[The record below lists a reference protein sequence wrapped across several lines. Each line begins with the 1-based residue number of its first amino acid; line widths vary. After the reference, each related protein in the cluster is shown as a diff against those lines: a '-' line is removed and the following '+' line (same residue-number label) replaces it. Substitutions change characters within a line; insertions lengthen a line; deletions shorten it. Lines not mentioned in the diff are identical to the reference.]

1 MSMKK
6 WVLSL
11 TAVTLLWGG
20 ASTIPMTEAASS
32 TKPIEVLL
40 NAKKIQFPD
49 AKPFQDSN
57 DYVMVPI
64 RFVSEALGAKVGWE
78 KTGGQLAVSINN
90 DAHAVNM
97 TVGQNTA
104 TVDGQTKTYETKIIL
119 KQNRTFVP
127 LRLVSEGLGQTVE
140 WDKVSRW
147 VWIGKKEIAA
157 LEDTGHQAVSIEPYK
172 KAIGTIPNL
181 MKNVVNG
188 TKYEKVVIF
197 KQSDLPTKLL
207 REIYSVESYTTPKGV
222 PYLRMRVKTSSGTA
236 ASIFYLTKNKNARL
250 RPPLDELTQDNGDGT
265 KMIYYP
271 IYSSAD
277 ELFQGIKDY
286 KSFKLE
292 DIEYIGFRLQGDGY
306 IPLMVN
312 PWKGN

>member
-6 WVLSL
+6 WMLSL
-11 TAVTLLWGG
+11 TAVTLLWGATG
-20 ASTIPMTEAASS
+20 TIPTTEAASS
-32 TKPIEVLL
+32 PKPIEVLL

-49 AKPFQDSN
+49 AKPFQDEN

-78 KTGGQLAVSINN
+78 KNGGQLAVSIKN

-172 KAIGTIPNL
+172 KAIGTTPGL
-181 MKNVVNG
+181 LKNVIG
-188 TKYEKVVIF
+188 QPYDKVVIF
-197 KQSDLPTKLL
+197 KRYDLPVKML
-207 REIYSVESYTTPKGV
+207 RDIYSIEPYTTSKGV
-222 PYLRMRVKTSSGTA
+222 PYLQMRVKTNSTSGGV
-236 ASIFYLTKNKNARL
+236 FYLTKNKDARL
-250 RPPLDELTQDNGDGT
+250 RPVLEQMTQDNGDGT
-265 KMIYYP
+265 KMVYYP

-277 ELFQGIKDY
+277 ELYLGIKNY
-286 KSFKLE
+286 KSFKLQ
-292 DIEYIGFRLQGDGY
+292 DIEYIGFDLASRNY
-306 IPLMVN
+306 IPMMIN
-312 PWKGN
+312 PWKGY

>member
-6 WVLSL
+6 WMLSL
-11 TAVTLLWGG
+11 TVVVLLWGG
-20 ASTIPMTEAASS
+20 TFPTAGAASS
-32 TKPIEVLL
+32 SKPIEVLL

-49 AKPFQDSN
+49 AKPFQDEN

-78 KTGGQLAVSINN
+78 KTGSQLAVSIKN
-90 DAHAVNM
+90 DAHVVNM

-147 VWIGKKEIAA
+147 VWIGKKDIAA

-172 KAIGTIPNL
+172 KLFASDPNL
-181 MKNVVNG
+181 LKGSRG
-188 TKYEKVVIF
+188 TVFDKVMIF
-197 KQSDLPTKLL
+197 KLSDLPVKFL
-207 REIYSVESYTTPKGV
+207 RDVYSIEQYTASDGIT
-222 PYLRMRVKTSSGTA
+222 YLRMRVKTNSKAGA
-236 ASIFYLTKNKNARL
+236 IFYVTKKNDTRFRYAME
-250 RPPLDELTQDNGDGT
+250 ELTQDNGDGT
-265 KMIYYP
+265 KMMYYK
-271 IYSSAD
+271 IFSSAD
-277 ELFQGIKDY
+277 EVYYGIKNY
-286 KSFKLE
+286 RSLKLA
-292 DIEYIGFRLQGDGY
+292 DVEYIGFDLASKDY

>member
-11 TAVTLLWGG
+11 TAVALLWGG
-20 ASTIPMTEAASS
+20 TSTIPTTEAASS

-49 AKPFQDSN
+49 AKPFQDGN

-78 KTGGQLAVSINN
+78 KTGGQLAVSIKN

-140 WDKVSRW
+140 WDKVSHW

-172 KAIGTIPNL
+172 KAFT
-181 MKNVVNG
+181 
-188 TKYEKVVIF
+188 TKSYLLENADGEKYSKVLIF
-197 KQSDLPTKLL
+197 KSSDLPVRLL
-207 REIYSVESYTTPKGV
+207 RDLYSIEPYTNDKGTT
-222 PYLRMRVKTSSGTA
+222 YMKMRVRTTSSAGG
-236 ASIFYLTKNKNARL
+236 IFYITNNNEIRYRYPVLDLTSN
-250 RPPLDELTQDNGDGT
+250 NGDGT
-265 KMIYYP
+265 KTLYYP
-271 IYSSAD
+271 IYSSRD
-277 ELFQGIKDY
+277 ELFDKVKNY
-286 KSFKLE
+286 KSFKIN
-292 DIEYIGFRLQGDGY
+292 DIKYIGFDGWSDKY

-312 PWKGN
+312 S

>member
-11 TAVTLLWGG
+11 TAVALLWGG
-20 ASTIPMTEAASS
+20 TSTIPTTEAASS

-49 AKPFQDSN
+49 AKPFQDGN

-78 KTGGQLAVSINN
+78 KTGGQLAVSIKN

-127 LRLVSEGLGQTVE
+127 LRLVSEGLGQSVE

-172 KAIGTIPNL
+172 KAIGTMPGLLN
-181 MKNVVNG
+181 NVVGQPYN
-188 TKYEKVVIF
+188 KVVIF
-197 KQSDLPTKLL
+197 KRSDLPIKLL
-207 REIYSVESYTTPKGV
+207 RDIYSVEPYTSPKGV
-222 PYLRMRVKTSSGTA
+222 PYLKVRAKTKSTA
-236 ASIFYLTKNKNARL
+236 GSLFYLTKSKDVRL
-250 RPPLDELTQDNGDGT
+250 RPALDEMTQDNGDGT
-265 KMIYYP
+265 KMLYYK
-271 IYSSAD
+271 IYSYAD
-277 ELFQGIKDY
+277 ANLYGNKDY
-286 KSFKLE
+286 KTFKLQ
-292 DIEYIGFRLQGDGY
+292 DIEYIGFDLASRDY
-306 IPLMVN
+306 IPMMVS

>member
-6 WVLSL
+6 WMLSL
-11 TAVTLLWGG
+11 TVVTLLWG
-20 ASTIPMTEAASS
+20 ATSTIPTTEAASS

-78 KTGGQLAVSINN
+78 KTGGQLAVSIKN

-157 LEDTGHQAVSIEPYK
+157 LEDTGHKTVSIEPYK
-172 KAIGTIPNL
+172 KAFGTMPGLLN
-181 MKNVVNG
+181 NVVG
-188 TKYEKVVIF
+188 QPYDKVVIF
-197 KQSDLPTKLL
+197 KLSDLPIKLL
-207 REIYSVESYTTPKGV
+207 RDIYSVEPYTSPKGV
-222 PYLRMRVKTSSGTA
+222 PYLKVRAKTKSTA
-236 ASIFYLTKNKNARL
+236 GSLFYLTKNKDVRL
-250 RPPLDELTQDNGDGT
+250 RPALDELTQDNGDGT
-265 KMIYYP
+265 KMLYYK
-271 IYSSAD
+271 IYSYAD
-277 ELFQGIKDY
+277 ANLYGNKDY
-286 KSFKLE
+286 KTFKLQ
-292 DIEYIGFRLQGDGY
+292 DIEYIGFDLASRDY
-306 IPLMVN
+306 IPIMVN

>member
-6 WVLSL
+6 WMLSL
-11 TAVTLLWGG
+11 TAVTLLWG
-20 ASTIPMTEAASS
+20 ATSTIPTTEAASS

-78 KTGGQLAVSINN
+78 KTGGQLAVSIKN

-157 LEDTGHQAVSIEPYK
+157 LEDKGLQKVSIEPYK
-172 KAIGTIPNL
+172 KAINTIPNL
-181 MKNVVNG
+181 INDI
-188 TKYEKVVIF
+188 YRQPYDKVVVF
-197 KQSDLPTKLL
+197 KQSDLPIKLL
-207 REIYSVESYTTPKGV
+207 HDIYSVEPYTSSNGT
-222 PYLRMRVKTSSGTA
+222 PYLKMRVKTKATA
-236 ASIFYLTKNKNARL
+236 GSIFFLTKGKDARL
-250 RPPLDELTQDNGDGT
+250 RYPMDDMMKDNGDGT
-265 KMIYYP
+265 KMVYYP
-271 IYSSAD
+271 IYSSGD
-277 ELFQGIKDY
+277 ELFQGIKNY
-286 KSFKLE
+286 KSFKLAS
-292 DIEYIGFRLQGDGY
+292 IEYIAFALASEDY
-306 IPLMVN
+306 IPMMVN

>member
-6 WVLSL
+6 WMLSL
-11 TAVTLLWGG
+11 TVVTLLWG
-20 ASTIPMTEAASS
+20 ATSTIPTTEAASS

-78 KTGGQLAVSINN
+78 KTGGQLAVSIKN
-90 DAHAVNM
+90 DAHVVNM

-157 LEDTGHQAVSIEPYK
+157 LEDTGHKAVSIEPYK
-172 KAIGTIPNL
+172 KAIGTRPYL
-181 MKNVVNG
+181 LKKLDG
-188 TKYEKVVIF
+188 QAHDKVVIF
-197 KQSDLPTKLL
+197 KQSDLPIKML
-207 REIYSVESYTTPKGV
+207 RDIYSIEPYTTSKGV
-222 PYLRMRVKTSSGTA
+222 PYLRMRVKTNSSAGG
-236 ASIFYLTKNKNARL
+236 IFYVTKNKDSRL
-250 RPPLDELTQDNGDGT
+250 RSVLDEMTQDNGDGT
-265 KMIYYP
+265 KMVYYK
-271 IYSSAD
+271 IYSYID
-277 ELFQGIKDY
+277 EMNGIKNY
-286 KSFKLE
+286 KSFKLQ
-292 DIEYIGFRLQGDGY
+292 DIEYIGFDLVSDEY
-306 IPLMVN
+306 IPMMVN

>member
-6 WVLSL
+6 WMLSL
-11 TAVTLLWGG
+11 TAVTLLWG
-20 ASTIPMTEAASS
+20 ATSTIPTTEAASS

-78 KTGGQLAVSINN
+78 KTGGQLAVSIKN

-157 LEDTGHQAVSIEPYK
+157 LEDMGHKAVSIEPYK
-172 KAIGTIPNL
+172 KAFTSNPYL
-181 MKNVVNG
+181 LKKVNG
-188 TKYEKVVIF
+188 GTYDKVVFF
-197 KQSDLPTKLL
+197 KQSDLPIKLL
-207 REIYSVESYTTPKGV
+207 RDVYSIEPYINAKGT
-222 PYLRMRVKTSSGTA
+222 PYLKVRVKTNSLSG
-236 ASIFYLTKNKNARL
+236 SIFFITKYGDTRHRYAVDQLT
-250 RPPLDELTQDNGDGT
+250 TDNDDGT
-265 KMIYYP
+265 KVQFFP

-277 ELFQGIKDY
+277 ELFQGVKNY
-286 KSFKLE
+286 KSFKLQ
-292 DIEYIGFRLQGDGY
+292 DVQYIGLPLSTNDY

>member
-6 WVLSL
+6 WMLSL
-11 TAVTLLWGG
+11 TAVTLLWG
-20 ASTIPMTEAASS
+20 ATSTIPTTEAASS
-32 TKPIEVLL
+32 SKPIEVLL

-49 AKPFQDSN
+49 AKPFQDDN

-78 KTGGQLAVSINN
+78 KTGGQLAVSIKN
-90 DAHAVNM
+90 DAHVVNM

-104 TVDGQTKTYETKIIL
+104 TVDGQSKTYETKIIL

-172 KAIGTIPNL
+172 KTIGTIPAL
-181 MKNVVNG
+181 LKDDLG
-188 TKYEKVVIF
+188 KPYDKVLIF
-197 KQSDLPTKLL
+197 KQSDLPIKLL
-207 REIYSVESYTTPKGV
+207 RDIYSVEPYTTSDGV
-222 PYLRMRVKTSSGTA
+222 PYLRMRVKTKSTA
-236 ASIFYLTKNKNARL
+236 GGVFYMTKNKDTRL
-250 RPPLDELTQDNGDGT
+250 RSPLREMTQDNGDGT

-277 ELFQGIKDY
+277 ELYLGTKNY
-286 KSFKLE
+286 KSFKLQ

-312 PWKGN
+312 PWKSN

>member
-1 MSMKK
+1 MKK
-6 WVLSL
+6 WMLSL
-11 TAVTLLWGG
+11 TAVTLLWG
-20 ASTIPMTEAASS
+20 ATSTIPTTEAASS

-40 NAKKIQFPD
+40 NGKKIQFPD

-78 KTGGQLAVSINN
+78 KTGGQLAVSIKN

-157 LEDTGHQAVSIEPYK
+157 LEDTGLQKVSIEPYK
-172 KAIGTIPNL
+172 KIIGTIPALLNDVL
-181 MKNVVNG
+181 GKP
-188 TKYEKVVIF
+188 YDKVLIF
-197 KQSDLPTKLL
+197 KQSDLPIKLL
-207 REIYSVESYTTPKGV
+207 RDIYSVEPYTSPEGV
-222 PYLRMRVKTSSGTA
+222 PYLSMRVKTKSTA
-236 ASIFYLTKNKNARL
+236 GGIFYLTKNKDARL
-250 RPPLDELTQDNGDGT
+250 RSVMDDMTKDNGDGT
-265 KMIYYP
+265 KMVYYK
-271 IYSSAD
+271 IYSYSD
-277 ELFQGIKDY
+277 EEFYGVKNY
-286 KSFKLE
+286 KSFKLQ
-292 DIEYIGFRLQGDGY
+292 DIEYIAFRLQGDGY
-306 IPLMVN
+306 IPIMVN

>member
-6 WVLSL
+6 WMLSL
-11 TAVTLLWGG
+11 TAVTLLWG
-20 ASTIPMTEAASS
+20 ATSTIPTTEAASS

-78 KTGGQLAVSINN
+78 KTDGQLAVSIKN

-172 KAIGTIPNL
+172 KAFGSIPALLNNSTDQPYDKI
-181 MKNVVNG
+181 MV
-188 TKYEKVVIF
+188 F
-197 KQSDLPTKLL
+197 KQSDLPIKLI
-207 REIYSVESYTTPKGV
+207 RDVYSVEPYTSPKGV
-222 PYLRMRVKTSSGTA
+222 PYLKMRVKTKSTA
-236 ASIFYLTKNKNARL
+236 GSIFFITKNQNARL
-250 RPPLDELTQDNGDGT
+250 RPPLREMTQDNGDGT
-265 KMIYYP
+265 KMVYYP

-277 ELFQGIKDY
+277 ELFHGIKNY
-286 KSFKLE
+286 KSLKLK
-292 DIEYIGFRLQGDGY
+292 DIEYIGFRLQADSY

>member
-6 WVLSL
+6 WLLSL

-20 ASTIPMTEAASS
+20 ASAIPMTEAASS

-78 KTGGQLAVSINN
+78 KTGGQLAVSIKN

-172 KAIGTIPNL
+172 KAINTTRSLIN
-181 MKNVVNG
+181 NVVG
-188 TKYEKVVIF
+188 KPYDKVVIF
-197 KQSDLPTKLL
+197 KQSDLPIKLL
-207 REIYSVESYTTPKGV
+207 HDVYTVEPYTSSKGV
-222 PYLRMRVKTSSGTA
+222 PYLKMRVKTKSTA
-236 ASIFYLTKNKNARL
+236 GSIFYLTKNRDTRL
-250 RPPLDELTQDNGDGT
+250 RYPMDDLMQDNGDGT
-265 KMIYYP
+265 KIVYYP
-271 IYSSAD
+271 IYSSGD
-277 ELFQGIKDY
+277 ELFQGIKNY
-286 KSFKLE
+286 KSFKLS
-292 DIEYIGFRLQGDGY
+292 DIEYIGFDLASQDY

>member
-6 WVLSL
+6 WLLSL

-49 AKPFQDSN
+49 AKPFQDGN

-140 WDKVSRW
+140 WDKISRW

-172 KAIGTIPNL
+172 KAINTVPNL
-181 MKNVVNG
+181 INDVADKP
-188 TKYEKVVIF
+188 YDKVVIF
-197 KQSDLPTKLL
+197 KPSDLPVKLL
-207 REIYSVESYTTPKGV
+207 RDIYSVEPYTSPKGV
-222 PYLRMRVKTSSGTA
+222 PYLRMRVKTKSTTA
-236 ASIFYLTKNKNARL
+236 GSIFYLTKSKDARVRFPMDGL
-250 RPPLDELTQDNGDGT
+250 MQDNGDGT
-265 KMIYYP
+265 KMVYYP
-271 IYSSAD
+271 IYSSGD
-277 ELFQGIKDY
+277 ELFQGIKNY
-286 KSFKLE
+286 KSFKLQ
-292 DIEYIGFRLQGDGY
+292 DIEYIAFGLSSGEY
-306 IPLMVN
+306 IPMMVN

>member
-6 WVLSL
+6 WMLSL
-11 TAVTLLWGG
+11 TAVTLLWG
-20 ASTIPMTEAASS
+20 ATSTIPTTEAASS

-78 KTGGQLAVSINN
+78 KTSGQLAVSIKN

-140 WDKVSRW
+140 WDKISRW

-172 KAIGTIPNL
+172 KAFGTMPGLLN
-181 MKNVVNG
+181 NVVG
-188 TKYEKVVIF
+188 QPYDKVVIF
-197 KQSDLPTKLL
+197 KLSDLPIKLL
-207 REIYSVESYTTPKGV
+207 RDIYSVEPYTSPKGV
-222 PYLRMRVKTSSGTA
+222 PYLKVRAKTKSTA
-236 ASIFYLTKNKNARL
+236 GSLFYLTKNKDVRL
-250 RPPLDELTQDNGDGT
+250 RPALDELTQDNGDGT
-265 KMIYYP
+265 KMLYYK
-271 IYSSAD
+271 IYSYAD
-277 ELFQGIKDY
+277 ANLYGNKDY
-286 KSFKLE
+286 KTFKLQ
-292 DIEYIGFRLQGDGY
+292 DIEYIGFDLASRDY
-306 IPLMVN
+306 IPIMVN

>member
-6 WVLSL
+6 WMLSL
-11 TAVTLLWGG
+11 TAVTLLWG
-20 ASTIPMTEAASS
+20 ATSTIPTTEAAGN

-78 KTGGQLAVSINN
+78 KTGGQLAVSIKN

-147 VWIGKKEIAA
+147 VWIGKKEIAP
-157 LEDTGHQAVSIEPYK
+157 LEDTGHKAVSIEPYK
-172 KAIGTIPNL
+172 KAIGTMPGLLN
-181 MKNVVNG
+181 NVVG
-188 TKYEKVVIF
+188 QPYDKVVIF
-197 KQSDLPTKLL
+197 KLSDLPIKLL
-207 REIYSVESYTTPKGV
+207 RDIYSVEPYTSPKGV
-222 PYLRMRVKTSSGTA
+222 PYLKVRAKTKSTA
-236 ASIFYLTKNKNARL
+236 GSLFYLTKNKDVRL
-250 RPPLDELTQDNGDGT
+250 RPALDEMTQDNGDGT
-265 KMIYYP
+265 KMLYYK
-271 IYSSAD
+271 IYSYAD
-277 ELFQGIKDY
+277 ANLYGNKDY
-286 KSFKLE
+286 KTFKLQ
-292 DIEYIGFRLQGDGY
+292 DIEYIGFDLASRDY
-306 IPLMVN
+306 IPIMVN
-312 PWKGN
+312 PWKGK

>member
-1 MSMKK
+1 
-6 WVLSL
+6 
-11 TAVTLLWGG
+11 
-20 ASTIPMTEAASS
+20 
-32 TKPIEVLL
+32 
-40 NAKKIQFPD
+40 
-49 AKPFQDSN
+49 
-57 DYVMVPI
+57 MVPI

-172 KAIGTIPNL
+172 KAIGTMPGLLN
-181 MKNVVNG
+181 NVVGQPYN
-188 TKYEKVVIF
+188 KVVIF
-197 KQSDLPTKLL
+197 KRSDLPIKLL
-207 REIYSVESYTTPKGV
+207 RDIYSVEPYTSPKGV
-222 PYLRMRVKTSSGTA
+222 PYLKVRAKTKSTA
-236 ASIFYLTKNKNARL
+236 GSLFYLTKSKDVRL
-250 RPPLDELTQDNGDGT
+250 RPALDEMTQDNGDGT
-265 KMIYYP
+265 KMLYYK
-271 IYSSAD
+271 IYSYAD
-277 ELFQGIKDY
+277 ANLYGNKDY
-286 KSFKLE
+286 KTFKLQ
-292 DIEYIGFRLQGDGY
+292 DIEYIGLTLHRGTISQ
-306 IPLMVN
+306 
-312 PWKGN
+312 

>member
-20 ASTIPMTEAASS
+20 TVPTVGAANSS
-32 TKPIEVLL
+32 KPIEVLL

-49 AKPFQDSN
+49 AKPFQDEN

-78 KTGGQLAVSINN
+78 KTGGQLAVSIKN

-97 TVGQNTA
+97 MVGQNTA

-172 KAIGTIPNL
+172 KLFAKDQNL
-181 MKNVVNG
+181 LKNRKG
-188 TKYEKVVIF
+188 QEYTKTMIF
-197 KQSDLPTKLL
+197 KYTDLPIKLL
-207 REIYSVESYTTPKGV
+207 RDVYSVEPYTSSQGV
-222 PYLRMRVKTSSGTA
+222 PYLKVRIKTASTA
-236 ASIFYLTKNKNARL
+236 SPLFYVTKDNDTRY
-250 RPPLDELTQDNGDGT
+250 RYPMEQLTQDNGDGT
-265 KMIYYP
+265 KMIFYK

-277 ELFQGIKDY
+277 EVYYGIKDY
-286 KSFKLE
+286 KSFKLQ
-292 DIEYIGFRLQGDGY
+292 DVQYIGFYGGSMDY
-306 IPLMVN
+306 IPLMIN

>member
-1 MSMKK
+1 MSIQK
-6 WVLSL
+6 WILSL
-11 TAVTLLWGG
+11 TTVTLLWGTTCTM
-20 ASTIPMTEAASS
+20 STTEAAGSS
-32 TKPIEVLL
+32 SKSIEVLL

-78 KTGGQLAVSINN
+78 KTGGQLAVSIKNE
-90 DAHAVNM
+90 AHAVSM

-147 VWIGKKEIAA
+147 VWIGKKEIAT

-172 KAIGTIPNL
+172 KAFT
-181 MKNVVNG
+181 
-188 TKYEKVVIF
+188 TKSYLLENTDGEKYSKALIF
-197 KQSDLPTKLL
+197 KSSDLPVKLL
-207 REIYSVESYTTPKGV
+207 RDLYSIEPYTNDKGTPYIK
-222 PYLRMRVKTSSGTA
+222 MRVKTSSSAGG
-236 ASIFYLTKNKNARL
+236 IFYITNSNEIKYRYPVSNLTSN
-250 RPPLDELTQDNGDGT
+250 NGDGT
-265 KMIYYP
+265 KMLYYP
-271 IYSSAD
+271 IYSSRD
-277 ELFQGIKDY
+277 ELFDKVKAY
-286 KSFKLE
+286 KSFNIKN
-292 DIEYIGFRLQGDGY
+292 IKYIGFDGWSEKY

-312 PWKGN
+312 SLRGN

>member
-6 WVLSL
+6 WMLSL
-11 TAVTLLWGG
+11 TAVTLLWGA
-20 ASTIPMTEAASS
+20 ASTIPTAEATGSNS
-32 TKPIEVLL
+32 KPIEVLL
-40 NAKKIQFPD
+40 DAKKIQFPD
-49 AKPFQDSN
+49 AKPFQDGN

-78 KTGGQLAVSINN
+78 KAGGQLAVSIKN

-172 KAIGTIPNL
+172 KFFASDPSLLKGARGNIF
-181 MKNVVNG
+181 
-188 TKYEKVVIF
+188 EKVMIF
-197 KQSDLPTKLL
+197 KASDLPVKLL
-207 REIYSVESYTTPKGV
+207 RDIYSIERYTASDGT
-222 PYLRMRVKTSSGTA
+222 PYLQMRVKTNSKAGA
-236 ASIFYLTKNKNARL
+236 IFYVTKNNDTRFRYPLEELTK
-250 RPPLDELTQDNGDGT
+250 DNGDGT
-265 KMIYYP
+265 KMMYYK
-271 IYSSAD
+271 IFSSAD
-277 ELFQGIKDY
+277 EVYYGNRNY
-286 KSFKLE
+286 RSFKLL
-292 DIEYIGFRLQGDGY
+292 DVEYIGFDLASKDY
-306 IPLMVN
+306 IMLMVN

>member
-1 MSMKK
+1 MKK
-6 WVLSL
+6 WMLSL
-11 TAVTLLWGG
+11 TAITLLWGIK
-20 ASTIPMTEAASS
+20 STIPTTEAASS
-32 TKPIEVLL
+32 SKPIEVLL

-49 AKPFQDSN
+49 AKPFQDNN

-78 KTGGQLAVSINN
+78 KTGGQLAVSIKN
-90 DAHAVNM
+90 DTHSVSM

-104 TVDGQTKTYETKIIL
+104 SVDGQTKTYETKIIL

-172 KAIGTIPNL
+172 KAISTRSFLLTDLAGKP
-181 MKNVVNG
+181 
-188 TKYEKVVIF
+188 YDKVLIF
-197 KQSDLPTKLL
+197 RQSDLPIKLL
-207 REIYSVESYTTPKGV
+207 RDIYSVEPYTTTDGV
-222 PYLRMRVKTSSGTA
+222 PYLRMRVKTKSTA
-236 ASIFYLTKNKNARL
+236 GPIFYLTKNKEVRL
-250 RPPLDELTQDNGDGT
+250 RSVLDDLTQDNGDGT
-265 KMIYYP
+265 KMVYYK
-271 IYSSAD
+271 IYSYND
-277 ELFQGIKDY
+277 EELYGVKNY
-286 KSFKLE
+286 KSFKLG

-306 IPLMVN
+306 VPMLIN
-312 PWKGN
+312 PWKEN

>member
-1 MSMKK
+1 MSIKK
-6 WVLSL
+6 WMLSL
-11 TAVTLLWGG
+11 VAVTLLWG
-20 ASTIPMTEAASS
+20 ATSTIPTTEAASS

-49 AKPFQDSN
+49 AKPFQDNN

-78 KTGGQLAVSINN
+78 KTGGQLAVSIKN

-157 LEDTGHQAVSIEPYK
+157 LEDMGHQAVSIEPYK
-172 KAIGTIPNL
+172 KKIGTIPALLN
-181 MKNVVNG
+181 NSSDQP
-188 TKYEKVVIF
+188 YDKVVIF
-197 KQSDLPTKLL
+197 KQADLPIKLL
-207 REIYSVESYTTPKGV
+207 RDVYSIEPYTSPKGV
-222 PYLRMRVKTSSGTA
+222 PYLKMRVKTKSTA
-236 ASIFYLTKNKNARL
+236 GGIFFITKDNDSRL
-250 RPPLDELTQDNGDGT
+250 RPPLRAMTQDNGDGT
-265 KMIYYP
+265 KMVYYP

-277 ELFQGIKDY
+277 ELFHSIKNY
-286 KSFKLE
+286 KSLQLQ
-292 DIEYIGFRLQGDGY
+292 DIEYIGFRLQADGY

>member
-11 TAVTLLWGG
+11 TAVALLWGG
-20 ASTIPMTEAASS
+20 TSTIPTTEAASS

-49 AKPFQDSN
+49 AKPFQDGN

-78 KTGGQLAVSINN
+78 KTGGQLAVSIKN

-140 WDKVSRW
+140 WDKVGRW

-172 KAIGTIPNL
+172 KLFAKDQNL
-181 MKNVVNG
+181 LKNRKG
-188 TKYEKVVIF
+188 QEYTKAMIF
-197 KQSDLPTKLL
+197 KYTDLPIKLL
-207 REIYSVESYTTPKGV
+207 RNVYSVEPSSLQGV
-222 PYLRMRVKTSSGTA
+222 PYLKIRIKTASTA
-236 ASIFYLTKNKNARL
+236 SPLFYITKNNDTRY
-250 RPPLDELTQDNGDGT
+250 RYPMDQLTQDNGDGT
-265 KMIYYP
+265 KMIFYK

-277 ELFQGIKDY
+277 EIYYGIKDY
-286 KSFKLE
+286 KSFKLQ
-292 DIEYIGFRLQGDGY
+292 DVQYIGFYGGSMDY
-306 IPLMVN
+306 IPLMIN
-312 PWKGN
+312 PWKEN

>member
-6 WVLSL
+6 WMLSL
-11 TAVTLLWGG
+11 TAVTLLWG
-20 ASTIPMTEAASS
+20 ATSTIPTTEAASS

-78 KTGGQLAVSINN
+78 KTDGQLAVSIKN

-104 TVDGQTKTYETKIIL
+104 TVDGQTKRYETKIIL

-157 LEDTGHQAVSIEPYK
+157 LEDTGLQKVSIEPYK
-172 KAIGTIPNL
+172 KIIGTIPALLNDVL
-181 MKNVVNG
+181 GKP
-188 TKYEKVVIF
+188 YDKVLIF
-197 KQSDLPTKLL
+197 KQSDLPIKLL
-207 REIYSVESYTTPKGV
+207 RDIYSVEPYTSPEGV
-222 PYLRMRVKTSSGTA
+222 PYLSMRVKTKSTA
-236 ASIFYLTKNKNARL
+236 GGIFYLTKNKDARL
-250 RPPLDELTQDNGDGT
+250 RSVMDDMTKDNGDGT
-265 KMIYYP
+265 KMVYYK
-271 IYSSAD
+271 IYSYSD
-277 ELFQGIKDY
+277 EEFYGVKNY
-286 KSFKLE
+286 KSFKLQ
-292 DIEYIGFRLQGDGY
+292 DIEYIAFRLQGDGY
-306 IPLMVN
+306 IPIMVN

>member
-6 WVLSL
+6 WMLSL
-11 TAVTLLWGG
+11 TAVTLLWG
-20 ASTIPMTEAASS
+20 ATSTIPTTEAASS

-78 KTGGQLAVSINN
+78 KTGGQLAVSIKN

-157 LEDTGHQAVSIEPYK
+157 LEDTGHKAVSIEPYK
-172 KAIGTIPNL
+172 KAISTTPGL
-181 MKNVVNG
+181 LKNVIGHPYN
-188 TKYEKVVIF
+188 KVVIF
-197 KQSDLPTKLL
+197 KQYDLPVKML
-207 REIYSVESYTTPKGV
+207 RDIYSIEPYTTSKGV
-222 PYLRMRVKTSSGTA
+222 PYLQMRVKTNSTA
-236 ASIFYLTKNKNARL
+236 GGIFYLTRNKDARL
-250 RPPLDELTQDNGDGT
+250 RPALEQMTQDNGDGT
-265 KMIYYP
+265 KMVYYP

-277 ELFQGIKDY
+277 ELYLGTKNY
-286 KSFKLE
+286 KSFKLQ
-292 DIEYIGFRLQGDGY
+292 DIEYIGFDLASRDY
-306 IPLMVN
+306 IPMMVN
-312 PWKGN
+312 PWNGN

>member
-1 MSMKK
+1 MSIKK

-11 TAVTLLWGG
+11 TAVALLWSGT
-20 ASTIPMTEAASS
+20 STIPTTEAASS

-49 AKPFQDSN
+49 AKPFQDGN

-78 KTGGQLAVSINN
+78 KTGGQLAVSIKN

-127 LRLVSEGLGQTVE
+127 LRLVSEGLGQSVE

-172 KAIGTIPNL
+172 KAIGTTPGL
-181 MKNVVNG
+181 LKNIIGQPYN
-188 TKYEKVVIF
+188 KVVIF
-197 KQSDLPTKLL
+197 EQYDLPVKML
-207 REIYSVESYTTPKGV
+207 RDIYSIEPYTTSKGV
-222 PYLRMRVKTSSGTA
+222 PYLQIRVKTNSTA
-236 ASIFYLTKNKNARL
+236 GGIFFLTKNKDARL
-250 RPPLDELTQDNGDGT
+250 RPALEQMKKDNGDGT
-265 KMIYYP
+265 KMVYYP

-277 ELFQGIKDY
+277 ELYLGIKNY
-286 KSFKLE
+286 KSFKLK
-292 DIEYIGFRLQGDGY
+292 DIEYIGFDLASKDY
-306 IPLMVN
+306 IPMMVN

>member
-1 MSMKK
+1 MKK
-6 WVLSL
+6 FLLSI
-11 TAVTLLWGG
+11 TAAALLFAGS
-20 ASTIPMTEAASS
+20 AVPTQAAKSENA
-32 TKPIEVLL
+32 KPIKVLL
-40 NAKKIQFPD
+40 DAKTIQFPD
-49 AKPFQDSN
+49 AQPFQDDN

-64 RFVSEALGAKVGWE
+64 RFVSEALGAKVGWQ
-78 KTGGQLAVSINN
+78 KTGGHLAVSIKN
-90 DAHAVNM
+90 DAHSVAM

-157 LEDTGHQAVSIEPYK
+157 LENKGLKPVSIDPYK
-172 KAIGTIPNL
+172 KTIGTIPALLSNSADQP
-181 MKNVVNG
+181 
-188 TKYEKVVIF
+188 YDKVMIF
-197 KQSDLPTKLL
+197 KQSDLPIKLL
-207 REIYSVESYTTPKGV
+207 RDIYSVEPYTAPSGV
-222 PYLRMRVKTSSGTA
+222 PYLQIRVKTTSTA
-236 ASIFYLTKNKNARL
+236 GSLFFITKDKDARL
-250 RPPLDELTQDNGDGT
+250 RSPYRAMTKDNGDGT

-277 ELFQGIKDY
+277 ELFHGIKNY
-286 KSFKLE
+286 KSLKLQ
-292 DIEYIGFRLQGDGY
+292 DIEYIGFDLASKEY

>member
-1 MSMKK
+1 MSIKK
-6 WVLSL
+6 WMLSL
-11 TAVTLLWGG
+11 TAVTLLWG
-20 ASTIPMTEAASS
+20 ATSTIPTTEAANSPQ
-32 TKPIEVLL
+32 PIEVLL

-78 KTGGQLAVSINN
+78 KAGGQLAVSIKN
-90 DAHAVNM
+90 DAHAVSM

-140 WDKVSRW
+140 WDKISRW
-147 VWIGKKEIAA
+147 VWIGKKEIAE
-157 LEDTGHQAVSIEPYK
+157 LETKGQQVSIEPYK
-172 KAIGTIPNL
+172 KTIGSIPALLNDDL
-181 MKNVVNG
+181 GKP
-188 TKYEKVVIF
+188 YDKVLIF
-197 KQSDLPTKLL
+197 KQSDLPIKLF
-207 REIYSVESYTTPKGV
+207 RDIYSVEPYTTPDGV
-222 PYLRMRVKTSSGTA
+222 PYLRMRVKTKSTA
-236 ASIFYLTKNKNARL
+236 GGIFYMTKNKDARL
-250 RPPLDELTQDNGDGT
+250 RPPLNEMMHNNGDGT

-271 IYSSAD
+271 IYSSGD
-277 ELFQGIKDY
+277 ELFQGIQNY
-286 KSFKLE
+286 KSFKLQ

-306 IPLMVN
+306 IPMMVN

>member
-1 MSMKK
+1 MSIKK
-6 WVLSL
+6 WMLSL
-11 TAVTLLWGG
+11 TAVTLLWG
-20 ASTIPMTEAASS
+20 ATSTIPRTEAASS
-32 TKPIEVLL
+32 SQPIEVLL

-78 KTGGQLAVSINN
+78 KTGGQLAVSIKN
-90 DAHAVNM
+90 DAHAVSM

-140 WDKVSRW
+140 WDKISRW

-172 KAIGTIPNL
+172 KAINTIPNL
-181 MKNVVNG
+181 INDITGKP
-188 TKYEKVVIF
+188 YEKVVLF
-197 KQSDLPTKLL
+197 KQSDLPIKLL
-207 REIYSVESYTTPKGV
+207 HDIYSVEPYTSPKGV
-222 PYLRMRVKTSSGTA
+222 PYLKVRAKTKSTA
-236 ASIFYLTKNKNARL
+236 GSLFYLTKNKDVRL
-250 RPPLDELTQDNGDGT
+250 RPALEEMTQDNGDGT
-265 KMIYYP
+265 KMLYYK
-271 IYSSAD
+271 IYSYAD
-277 ELFQGIKDY
+277 ANLYGNKDY
-286 KSFKLE
+286 KTFKLQ
-292 DIEYIGFRLQGDGY
+292 DIEYIGFDLASRDY
-306 IPLMVN
+306 IPIMVN

>member
-6 WVLSL
+6 WMLSL
-11 TAVTLLWGG
+11 TAVTLLWG
-20 ASTIPMTEAASS
+20 ATSTIPTTEAASS

-78 KTGGQLAVSINN
+78 KTGGQLAVSIKN

-140 WDKVSRW
+140 WDKISRW
-147 VWIGKKEIAA
+147 VWIGKKEVAA
-157 LEDTGHQAVSIEPYK
+157 LEDMGHQVVSIEPYK
-172 KAIGTIPNL
+172 KAINTIPNL
-181 MKNVVNG
+181 INNITGKP
-188 TKYEKVVIF
+188 YDKVVLF
-197 KQSDLPTKLL
+197 KQSDLPIKLL
-207 REIYSVESYTTPKGV
+207 HDIYSVEPYTSPKGV
-222 PYLRMRVKTSSGTA
+222 PYLRIRVKTNSTA
-236 ASIFYLTKNKNARL
+236 GSIFFLTKNKDTRL
-250 RPPLDELTQDNGDGT
+250 RSPLREITQDNGDGT

-271 IYSSAD
+271 IYSSGD
-277 ELFQGIKDY
+277 ELFQGIKNY
-286 KSFKLE
+286 KSFKLQ
-292 DIEYIGFRLQGDGY
+292 DIEFIAFDLASTEY
-306 IPLMVN
+306 IPMMVN

>member
-6 WVLSL
+6 WMLSL
-11 TAVTLLWGG
+11 TAVTLLWG
-20 ASTIPMTEAASS
+20 ATSTIPTTEAASS

-78 KTGGQLAVSINN
+78 KTGGQLAVSIKN

-157 LEDTGHQAVSIEPYK
+157 LEDTGHKAVSIEPYK
-172 KAIGTIPNL
+172 KAIGTMPGLLN
-181 MKNVVNG
+181 NVVG
-188 TKYEKVVIF
+188 QPYDKVVIF
-197 KQSDLPTKLL
+197 KLSDLPIKLL
-207 REIYSVESYTTPKGV
+207 RDIYSVEPYTSPKGV
-222 PYLRMRVKTSSGTA
+222 PYLKVRAKTKSTA
-236 ASIFYLTKNKNARL
+236 GSLFYLTKNKDVRL
-250 RPPLDELTQDNGDGT
+250 RPALDEMTQDNGDGT
-265 KMIYYP
+265 KMLYYK
-271 IYSSAD
+271 IYSYAD
-277 ELFQGIKDY
+277 ANLYGNKDY
-286 KSFKLE
+286 KTFKLQ
-292 DIEYIGFRLQGDGY
+292 DIEYIGFDLASRDY
-306 IPLMVN
+306 IPIMVN
-312 PWKGN
+312 PWKGK

>member
-1 MSMKK
+1 MSIKK
-6 WVLSL
+6 WMLSL
-11 TAVTLLWGG
+11 TAVTLLWG
-20 ASTIPMTEAASS
+20 ATSTMPTTEAASS
-32 TKPIEVLL
+32 SQPIEVLL

-78 KTGGQLAVSINN
+78 KTDGLLAVSIKN
-90 DAHAVNM
+90 DTHAVNM

-172 KAIGTIPNL
+172 KAFTSNPFL
-181 MKNVVNG
+181 L
-188 TKYEKVVIF
+188 EKTYGGVYDKAIIF
-197 KQSDLPTKLL
+197 KQSDFPVKLL
-207 REIYSVESYTTPKGV
+207 RDVYSIESYTNTKGT
-222 PYLRMRVKTSSGTA
+222 PYLKVRVKTNSTA
-236 ASIFYLTKNKNARL
+236 GSLFYITKNNETRLRSAVLDLTK
-250 RPPLDELTQDNGDGT
+250 DNGDGT
-265 KMIYYP
+265 KMLYYP

-277 ELFQGIKDY
+277 ELFHGFKNY
-286 KSFKLE
+286 KSFKIQ
-292 DIEYIGFRLQGDGY
+292 DISYIGFDGWSREY
-306 IPLMVN
+306 IPLLIN
-312 PWKGN
+312 PWNGN

>member
-1 MSMKK
+1 MSIKK
-6 WVLSL
+6 WMLSL
-11 TAVTLLWGG
+11 TAVTLLWG
-20 ASTIPMTEAASS
+20 ATSTMPTTEAASS
-32 TKPIEVLL
+32 SQPIEVLL

-78 KTGGQLAVSINN
+78 KTDGQLAVSIKN
-90 DAHAVNM
+90 DTHAVNM

-127 LRLVSEGLGQTVE
+127 LRLVSEGLGQSVE

-172 KAIGTIPNL
+172 KAINTTRSLIN
-181 MKNVVNG
+181 NVAG
-188 TKYEKVVIF
+188 KPYDKVVIF
-197 KQSDLPTKLL
+197 KQTDLPIKSLHDVYT
-207 REIYSVESYTTPKGV
+207 VEPYTSPKGV
-222 PYLRMRVKTSSGTA
+222 PYLKMRVKTKSTA
-236 ASIFYLTKNKNARL
+236 GSIFYLTKNKDTRL
-250 RPPLDELTQDNGDGT
+250 RYPMDDLMQDNGDGT
-265 KMIYYP
+265 KMVYYS
-271 IYSSAD
+271 IYSSGD
-277 ELFQGIKDY
+277 ELFQGIKNY
-286 KSFKLE
+286 KSLKLS
-292 DIEYIGFRLQGDGY
+292 DIEYIGFDLASQDY
-306 IPLMVN
+306 IPMMAN